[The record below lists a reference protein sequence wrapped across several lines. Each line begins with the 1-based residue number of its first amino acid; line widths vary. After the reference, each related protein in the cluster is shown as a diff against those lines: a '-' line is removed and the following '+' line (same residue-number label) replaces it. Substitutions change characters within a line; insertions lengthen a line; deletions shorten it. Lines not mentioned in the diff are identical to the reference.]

1 MSAFFHK
8 YGSFLIGGALACLV
22 FAGLALLNA
31 GEIPAPPAISFEH
44 QAEFYRADGAMVR
57 AQAAVIAAQ
66 KDLQEATV
74 AVIADCGDQFAPGQD
89 PGNPKRLA
97 CVPKGK

>member
-8 YGSFLIGGALACLV
+8 YGAFLIGMGLSCL
-22 FAGLALLNA
+22 FFTGLALLNA
-31 GEIPAPPAISFEH
+31 GETPPVISAEH
-44 QAEFYRADGAMVR
+44 QAEFYRADGMMVR
-57 AQAAVIAAQ
+57 AQAAMAAAQ
-66 KDLQEATV
+66 KELQNAT
-74 AVIADCGDQFAPGQD
+74 IALVTDCGDKFAPGQD